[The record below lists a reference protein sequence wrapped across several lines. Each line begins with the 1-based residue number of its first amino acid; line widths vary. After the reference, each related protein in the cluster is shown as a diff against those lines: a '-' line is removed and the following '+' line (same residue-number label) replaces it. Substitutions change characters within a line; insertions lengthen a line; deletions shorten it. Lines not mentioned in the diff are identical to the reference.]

1 MKKTKLI
8 RGAIMAVFVLL
19 ALLLVYTV
27 VRQTMPDIIPLLQ
40 SGDEEALEAYLERD
54 MSFTGILCMAL
65 LQMVQVWSIVIS
77 GVIVNVAAGVVYGV
91 WRAFAI
97 CLISSSLAHGIS
109 FTVCQHLGK
118 YLDKILPDTG
128 SYKLDLIA
136 KSEHPAYTV
145 VTLCFLPILPN
156 GIISIAAS
164 RSRLK
169 P

>member
-77 GVIVNVAAGVVYGV
+77 GVIVNVAAGI
-91 WRAFAI
+91 R
-97 CLISSSLAHGIS
+97 H
-109 FTVCQHLGK
+109 
-118 YLDKILPDTG
+118 LPDLLVAG
-128 SYKLDLIA
+128 ARHQLYGL
-136 KSEHPAYTV
+136 PASGQV
-145 VTLCFLPILPN
+145 
-156 GIISIAAS
+156 S
-164 RSRLK
+164 R
-169 P
+169 